1 MPLVRRGIA
10 GHFTSSASRPL
21 YLDGRRLAHAILNLV
36 LQLPRIIE
44 LAPLGI
50 PAEHQIFDHC
60 QQLNHGDVEL
70 FYNADALGVFKLV
83 FNCYNN
89 ALPTL

>member
-1 MPLVRRGIA
+1 MPLVQ
-10 GHFTSSASRPL
+10 TL
-21 YLDGRRLAHAILNLV
+21 LDEIRILVTL
-36 LQLPRIIE
+36 IE